1 MSKNVVRLTIKP
13 AFIKFEIKVGGTM
26 TEAVFI
32 ELGGKE
38 RKLRYDI
45 NAAADMEELMGGKSL
60 LYVLSNPI
68 AAGFFAI
75 RILLWGGLKHAE
87 KGLTLQRVGLMMQEY
102 LENGGSIEKLAEKLG
117 DAVRK
122 SKILGE
128 ERADEESEDEEGNV

>member
-1 MSKNVVRLTIKP
+1 MT
-13 AFIKFEIKVGGTM
+13 GT
-26 TEAVFI
+26 VFI
-32 ELGGKE
+32 TMGGKE
-38 RKLRYDI
+38 CRLRYDI

-60 LYVLSNPI
+60 LYVLSNPM
-68 AAGFFAI
+68 AAGFSAI

-117 DAVRK
+117 EAVRK

-128 ERADEESEDEEGNV
+128 EGPEEDKEDNA

>member
-1 MSKNVVRLTIKP
+1 MIGPVYLTI
-13 AFIKFEIKVGGTM
+13 
-26 TEAVFI
+26 
-32 ELGGKE
+32 GGKE

-60 LYVLSNPI
+60 LYVLSNPM
-68 AAGFFAI
+68 AAGFSAI

-102 LENGGSIEKLAEKLG
+102 MESGGSVESLAGKIG

-122 SKILGE
+122 SKIMGE
-128 ERADEESEDEEGNV
+128 ETETTEETVESGDLGNGQ

>member
-1 MSKNVVRLTIKP
+1 MT
-13 AFIKFEIKVGGTM
+13 GT
-26 TEAVFI
+26 VFI
-32 ELGGKE
+32 TMGGKE
-38 RKLRYDI
+38 RRLRYDI

-60 LYVLSNPI
+60 LYVLSNPM
-68 AAGFFAI
+68 AAGFSAI

-117 DAVRK
+117 EAVRK

-128 ERADEESEDEEGNV
+128 EGTEEDKEGNA

>member
-1 MSKNVVRLTIKP
+1 
-13 AFIKFEIKVGGTM
+13 M

-68 AAGFFAI
+68 AAGFSAI

-87 KGLTLQRVGLMMQEY
+87 KGLTLQRVGLMTQEY

>member
-1 MSKNVVRLTIKP
+1 
-13 AFIKFEIKVGGTM
+13 M
-26 TEAVFI
+26 TEPVFI
-32 ELGGKE
+32 TIGGKE

-60 LYVLSNPI
+60 LYVMSNPM
-68 AAGFFAI
+68 AAGFSAL

-102 LENGGSIEKLAEKLG
+102 MESGGSIETLALKIGE
-117 DAVRK
+117 AVRK

-128 ERADEESEDEEGNV
+128 ERKDDTDEGNG

>member
-1 MSKNVVRLTIKP
+1 
-13 AFIKFEIKVGGTM
+13 M
-26 TEAVFI
+26 TEPVFI
-32 ELGGKE
+32 TIGGKE

-60 LYVLSNPI
+60 LYVMSNPM
-68 AAGFFAI
+68 AAGFSAL

-102 LENGGSIEKLAEKLG
+102 MESGGSIETLAEKIG
-117 DAVRK
+117 EAVRK

-128 ERADEESEDEEGNV
+128 ERKDDTDEGNG